1 MKLENIEETFESAV
15 QNHKKNNFK
24 IAEKLYKKIL
34 SVNPDHFRS
43 IFLLGSLSAQIKNL
57 DSAKQLL
64 QKAIQIR
71 KAIYKDSINKYLP
84 YKQFINRYGNKYSWF
99 D

>member
-15 QNHKKNNFK
+15 ENHKKNNFK
-24 IAEKLYKKIL
+24 IAENLYKKIL
-34 SVNPDHFRS
+34 NVNPNNFKS

-64 QKAIQIR
+64 QKAIQINSNYAEAHYNLG
-71 KAIYKDSINKYLP
+71 KVLIEL
-84 YKQFINRYGNKYSWF
+84 G
-99 D
+99 